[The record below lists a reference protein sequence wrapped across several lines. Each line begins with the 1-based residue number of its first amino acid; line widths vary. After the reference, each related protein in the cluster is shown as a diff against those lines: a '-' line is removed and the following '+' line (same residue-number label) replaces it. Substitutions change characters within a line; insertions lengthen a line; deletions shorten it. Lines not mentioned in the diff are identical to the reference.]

1 MFLVSTIAFQH
12 GGQFPPMRRAGC
24 ELGCSR
30 IQTLLKATSP
40 LVGNELLPATPPPAE
55 VGRANGWFRSLQLA
69 IPVRS
74 RLMPVGYSFADQ
86 ALAVGGGF
94 LVNVA
99 LARTQTKEEYGLFAL
114 SYSVFTFLLG
124 LHYAAILEP
133 YTVYASGRYRER
145 FSEYLR
151 LMARATAFL
160 CLLLTGILLLICLVL
175 SKVAPLL
182 FSRAL
187 LGLAVT
193 AGVLL

>member
-12 GGQFPPMRRAGC
+12 GGQFPPMRRVGR

-30 IQTLLKATSP
+30 VQTFSETTSP
-40 LVGNELLPATPPPAE
+40 LAGNEVLPAIPPPAE
-55 VGRANGWFRSLQLA
+55 VGRATSWFRSLQLA
-69 IPVRS
+69 IPARS

-124 LHYAAILEP
+124 LYYAAILEP
-133 YTVYASGRYRER
+133 YTVYASASVFPSTSG
-145 FSEYLR
+145 
-151 LMARATAFL
+151 
-160 CLLLTGILLLICLVL
+160 
-175 SKVAPLL
+175 
-182 FSRAL
+182 
-187 LGLAVT
+187 
-193 AGVLL
+193 

>member
-1 MFLVSTIAFQH
+1 MEETT
-12 GGQFPPMRRAGC
+12 
-24 ELGCSR
+24 ELPTDEG
-30 IQTLLKATSP
+30 LLDAHKTAK
-40 LVGNELLPATPPPAE
+40 ATPPASS
-55 VGRANGWFRSLQLA
+55 GWRWSPLA
-69 IPVRS
+69 TPTKLIPVA
-74 RLMPVGYSFADQ
+74 YSFADQ

-193 AGVLL
+193 AGVLLSSYFLRRVFYVQRQPEL